1 MMMIIIIIITMIFC
15 VYKIKLPPSRTKP
28 LHAQS
33 INKTIIYKVNLLM
46 FPGSLFLSLITAF

>member
-1 MMMIIIIIITMIFC
+1 MIIIIIITMIIS
-15 VYKIKLPPSRTKP
+15 VSIKSNYPQPTQKP

-33 INKTIIYKVNLLM
+33 INKTIIYKLNLLM

>member
-1 MMMIIIIIITMIFC
+1 MIIIIIITMISS
-15 VYKIKLPPSRTKP
+15 VSIELNYPQPAQKS

-33 INKTIIYKVNLLM
+33 INKTIINKLNLLM